1 MVLVVFSSTLHLL
14 ILRVRVIDLMSLKSN
29 GSLVKKKREKRLFC
43 FTIYHEV
50 FQNLLFRL
58 I

>member
-29 GSLVKKKREKRLFC
+29 GSLVKKKRE
-43 FTIYHEV
+43 
-50 FQNLLFRL
+50 
-58 I
+58 